1 MWNGAWHYKDL
12 LGGLKMIQN
21 RDKIKYNEIVKKGY
35 MPYIVVD
42 FTSGKES
49 TVQKELKR
57 FEQFLQWI

>member
-1 MWNGAWHYKDL
+1 
-12 LGGLKMIQN
+12 MIQN